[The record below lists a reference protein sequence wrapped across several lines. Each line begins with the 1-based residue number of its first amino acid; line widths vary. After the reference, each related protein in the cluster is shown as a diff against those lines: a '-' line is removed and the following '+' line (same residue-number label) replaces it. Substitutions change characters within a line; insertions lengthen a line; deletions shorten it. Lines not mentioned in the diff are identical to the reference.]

1 MKTEE
6 IHEWLKSVSNVLYL
20 NFLKEHCSIGVNS
33 PEKNNII
40 MSSFPVYQLKFSGLT
55 PRYEKLEKQADC
67 CFIQEMF
74 FWKAGSVYS

>member
-1 MKTEE
+1 MKREE
-6 IHEWLKSVSNVLYL
+6 IHEWLKSFSIVLYL
-20 NFLKEHCSIGVNS
+20 NFLKEHRSIGVNR

-67 CFIQEMF
+67 CFIQMF
-74 FWKAGSVYS
+74 FWQVGSVYS